1 MRGCDQALASRQAA
15 LASGEH
21 DDELLD
27 DCISHT
33 RRPDEASFQK
43 RYRQAWLA
51 MVEML
56 KVNIKSPF
64 GYVRGRWRVG
74 YRIKKKMELSVIL
87 GHQIE
92 ISVFTGN

>member
-33 RRPDEASFQK
+33 RGPDEASFQEIS
-43 RYRQAWLA
+43 AG
-51 MVEML
+51 V
-56 KVNIKSPF
+56 
-64 GYVRGRWRVG
+64 VG
-74 YRIKKKMELSVIL
+74 NGGNAQSE
-87 GHQIE
+87 HQITIRIRE
-92 ISVFTGN
+92 RKVACGLPD